1 MGKRKQASGYQN
13 RKRAREKLAAAQAAG
28 TWMPPLPTVEE
39 VSSLTAITATR
50 HGAFCH
56 WLEKRISTDDFAV
69 VLRTLAEFRSDAM
82 AEHLLTLPP
91 ASRVNTVP
99 MMRQMRPAPAQE
111 LQRLAVAL
119 HEHGA
124 ESDLMESR
132 AAFAEKRKPRFKGW
146 NDPQDRFRPP
156 TLDTLKE

>member
-13 RKRAREKLAAAQAAG
+13 RKRAAEKLAASISAG

-69 VLRTLAEFRSDAM
+69 VLRTLAEFRSDAI
-82 AEHLLTLPP
+82 ARVTEREVAADEAIVKALEQHDARLAGAPLELL
-91 ASRVNTVP
+91 
-99 MMRQMRPAPAQE
+99 PAPALEQSPDPAGGVLMPRE
-111 LQRLAVAL
+111 TSTD
-119 HEHGA
+119 GA
-124 ESDLMESR
+124 
-132 AAFAEKRKPRFKGW
+132 AE
-146 NDPQDRFRPP
+146 
-156 TLDTLKE
+156 